1 MGQERHELD
10 DMPLVGVF
18 AIGITILVL
27 IVWGDFDFRERAHP
41 ARGAAARTA
50 HAPARQDR
58 IDPRVRANFWR
69 PTMGSVFSTA
79 ISPPTRPQWR
89 LVWSLQAGIVVFA
102 VGAAIFLTGGFFLVG
117 SNFGWMIMGIGI
129 ALIVA
134 TGASWRVARAFGLVG
149 SARETT
155 SRDTHPS
162 A

>member
-1 MGQERHELD
+1 MSSSD
-10 DMPLVGVF
+10 IPLVGVF
-18 AIGITILVL
+18 AVSITILVL
-27 IVWGDFDFRERAHP
+27 IVWAISIFVN
-41 ARGAAARTA
+41 ARTRREA
-50 HAPARQDR
+50 QRLELHSRLLDK
-58 IDPRVRANFWR
+58 I
-69 PTMGSVFSTA
+69 GSTHEFAEFLGSGNGQRFLDA